1 MYKSENDI
9 ILFILGLI
17 LGLSVLLIAIASYYM
32 AQNTQDKQIF
42 DSLDFIASVDVNN
55 IAFKGKLK
63 DIRTIDGEGFEHP
76 NIEITQ
82 LIFENGLTL
91 SIKRPNGS
99 RKFDRLKNQNVVA
112 IYNTKNKS
120 LIDVMDASYYKPTKT
135 DDIDLR
141 ADRIKKEAEQKIKDA
156 DIKLQEAIQYQQS
169 RESQIKQIVKAS
181 EEKFGDIYKTSYGDS
196 RFRQFHHITGTV
208 ITAKISDKD
217 HKWTQLAFDTG
228 EKVAIYNIDHIPL
241 KENAKYTLTIGM
253 CDDKP
258 FIYTLHRHAEK

>member
-1 MYKSENDI
+1 MHRSDECFIFFLGAAISIMLLAFI
-9 ILFILGLI
+9 IGV
-17 LGLSVLLIAIASYYM
+17 SKAIEQRY
-32 AQNTQDKQIF
+32 NDKQIF
-42 DSLDFIASVDVNN
+42 ASSDFIESVNESN

-63 DIRTIDGEGFEHP
+63 DIRTIDGESFEHP

-82 LIFENGLTL
+82 LMFENGLTL
-91 SIKRPNGS
+91 SIKRPKGS
-99 RKFDRLKNQNVVA
+99 RKFDRLKNQIVVA
-112 IYNTKNKS
+112 IYSIKNKS
-120 LIDVMDASYYKPTKT
+120 LVDVMDANYYKPTET

-156 DIKLQEAIQYQQS
+156 DVKLQKAIQYQQS
-169 RESQIKQIVKAS
+169 KESQIKQIVKAS
-181 EEKFGDIYKTSYGDS
+181 EEKFGDIYKTDYGYT
-196 RFRQFHHITGTV
+196 RFRQFHHITGT
-208 ITAKISDKD
+208 IISAKISDKD